1 MRDTIQ
7 TRGKSTPDQLVA
19 FPDIERAVKKS
30 KRRTKEHRARAME
43 GTQEG
48 TSSTPNLHL
57 PLIIEETDT
66 NMAEANTNGNNGN
79 RRRTMGD
86 YVTHASPRD
95 LASIVRPV
103 ANTNQVKPALLQ
115 LLAQNAF
122 AGLDHEDPFAHL
134 TIFYELCGSMGLDNE
149 AEEALF

>member
-7 TRGKSTPDQLVA
+7 TRSKSTPDQLVA
-19 FPDIERAVKKS
+19 FPDIEHAVRKS
-30 KRRTKEHRARAME
+30 KHRTKEHRAQAKK

-57 PLIIEETDT
+57 PPIIEETNT
-66 NMAEANTNGNNGN
+66 NMAEENTNGNNGT

-95 LASIVRPV
+95 LASIV
-103 ANTNQVKPALLQ
+103 
-115 LLAQNAF
+115 
-122 AGLDHEDPFAHL
+122 
-134 TIFYELCGSMGLDNE
+134 
-149 AEEALF
+149 